1 VPHTS
6 PLTAAADAADDHLL
20 HRLLG
25 SLIAFEFRVFDEA
38 GEELGSNVDGK
49 PRIFE
54 IGAGEVLPALER
66 ELAEMRENE
75 TRSIVL
81 PPGEAYGPI
90 RREAFREFPLDGIPE
105 QARRIGRKVV
115 GRARDGSEDLFDIVE
130 IRDTTAVI
138 DMNHPLAG
146 RTLRFELRVLRRDS

>member
-6 PLTAAADAADDHLL
+6 PHTAAADAADDGLPN
-20 HRLLG
+20 RLLG
-25 SLIAFEFRVFDEA
+25 SLIAFEFRVFDET